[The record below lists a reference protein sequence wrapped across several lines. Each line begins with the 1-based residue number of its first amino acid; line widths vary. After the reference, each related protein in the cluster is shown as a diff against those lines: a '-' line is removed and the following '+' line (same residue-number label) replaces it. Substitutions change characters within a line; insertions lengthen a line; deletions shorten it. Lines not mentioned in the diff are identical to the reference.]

1 MDAAALHTA
10 LQDSR
15 STTLA
20 LLAAFEAALP
30 DLVVPFADELNPP
43 RWELGHIA
51 WFQDHWLKRH
61 HHWRLGTAADAT
73 SAREAAP
80 AAQHD
85 LLFDSSRV
93 PHASRWGLQLPP
105 VHALRDWLEAS
116 LAHNLGLLQQSPAT
130 DTGLYF
136 HRLVLAHEDM
146 HAEAAHYMAQALG
159 IAVPGP
165 RPPLFTGPRDALH
178 HPASRITLGH
188 ALVEM
193 LGSSDTGF
201 MFDNELGQ
209 HHVKLPAF
217 DIDSRVVC
225 WHEYL
230 PFIESGA
237 PMPRYLRR
245 HNGRWQQQRAGKWL
259 TLEPA
264 EPVCHVSA
272 FEAAAWCRWAG
283 RRLPSEAQWQHAASM
298 PNSPFKWGAVW
309 EWTRSSFK
317 PYPGFV
323 PHPYRD
329 YSAPWFNN
337 HRVLRG
343 ASYATHPRMHHLRY
357 RNFFLPQRTDVF
369 AGFRS
374 CSL

>member
-1 MDAAALHTA
+1 MDAAALRDA
-10 LQDSR
+10 LKDSR
-15 STTLA
+15 NNTLA
-20 LLAAFEAALP
+20 LLAAYETALP
-30 DLVVPFADELNPP
+30 DLVVPYANELNPP
-43 RWELGHIA
+43 RWEMGHIA

-61 HHWRLGTAADAT
+61 HNWRIGTAADAST
-73 SAREAAP
+73 AREAAP
-80 AAQHD
+80 AAQAD

-93 PHASRWGLQLPP
+93 PHASRWGLALPP
-105 VHALRDWLEAS
+105 LRQIRAWLSSS
-116 LAHNLGLLQQSPAT
+116 LVHNLGLLKEAEPT

-159 IAVPGP
+159 IAVPGK
-165 RPPLFTGPRDALH
+165 RPPLLKGPREALH
-178 HPASRITLGH
+178 HPASRITLGQ
-188 ALVEM
+188 
-193 LGSSDTGF
+193 SDVGF
-201 MFDNELGQ
+201 MFDNELGE
-209 HHVKLPAF
+209 HSAKLPAF

-237 PMPRYLRR
+237 PAPRHLR
-245 HNGRWQQQRAGKWL
+245 HHKGSWQQQRAGKWRSL
-259 TLEPA
+259 KLD

-272 FEAAAWCRWAG
+272 LEAAAWCRWAG

-298 PNSPFKWGAVW
+298 PNSDFKWGAVW

-317 PYPGFV
+317 PYPGFAT
-323 PHPYRD
+323 HPYRD
-329 YSAPWFNN
+329 YSAPWFNT

-343 ASYATHPRMHHLRY
+343 ASYATHPRMHDVRY
-357 RNFFLPQRTDVF
+357 RNFFLPERTDVF

-374 CSL
+374 CSA